1 MACRKHYRDLAA
13 KCTVVEPRPIVK
25 EVAANNTQVG
35 LLFGVDSVS
44 RADDLLQN
52 NISMFDWAVRNKIPP
67 NFWGRHLF
75 GETCLT
81 EDEIAFIHSKGCRI
95 APICHEDGEKST
107 EEQGILLGEKAVNR
121 ALALRIPENT
131 AIFLDVSD
139 SDEVSTAFMKGFAK
153 VLLSEGFVP
162 GFKANTDAAVSFD
175 REFSRGLQ
183 TDRDIFQWCVIWAS
197 APSLRE
203 YHRMTTT
210 HLLHPDEWMPY
221 APSGITRNDIAVWE
235 YGRECHPIHNDAGTE
250 VVFNINL
257 VKNSQVIL
265 KMMF

>member
-13 KCTVVEPRPIVK
+13 KYTVVEPRPIVK
-25 EVAANNTQVG
+25 EIAANNTQVG

-52 NISMFDWAVRNKIPP
+52 NISMFEWAVRNKIPP
-67 NFWGRHLF
+67 NFWGRHLL
-75 GETCLT
+75 GENCLT
-81 EDEIAFIHSKGCRI
+81 ENEIVFIHSKGCRI
-95 APICHEDGEKST
+95 APICYEKGEKLT
-107 EEQGILLGEKAVNR
+107 EEQGAKLGEKASAR
-121 ALALRIPENT
+121 ALELKIPENT
-131 AIFLDVSD
+131 AIFLDVPD
-139 SDEVSTAFMKGFAK
+139 EEEVSTAFMKGFAK
-153 VLLSEGFVP
+153 VLLSEDFVP

-265 KMMF
+265 KKMF

>member
-1 MACRKHYRDLAA
+1 
-13 KCTVVEPRPIVK
+13 
-25 EVAANNTQVG
+25 
-35 LLFGVDSVS
+35 
-44 RADDLLQN
+44 
-52 NISMFDWAVRNKIPP
+52 
-67 NFWGRHLF
+67 
-75 GETCLT
+75 
-81 EDEIAFIHSKGCRI
+81 
-95 APICHEDGEKST
+95 
-107 EEQGILLGEKAVNR
+107 
-121 ALALRIPENT
+121 
-131 AIFLDVSD
+131 
-139 SDEVSTAFMKGFAK
+139 MKGFAK
-153 VLLSEGFVP
+153 VLLSEDFVP